1 MQTYKFDHE
10 TKEYLHAEEAFL
22 DPLESKAQGK
32 PVYLLP
38 ADSTFT
44 APLKAKEGYAVCWN
58 GMVWKY
64 IEDHRQKYD
73 TGGTLIKDTGTPYWM
88 PKDNWQTPA
97 RYMKDLG
104 KLPDGAVLN
113 KPEKP
118 IEVVAEEILFIAK
131 AERATAVAAITV
143 EVDGM
148 IFDGDEKA
156 QERMAR
162 AVTLADSPEETTE
175 WVLHDNTIA
184 IVTAEQLR
192 KACKLAGKAQTA
204 LWTKPY
210 TDTVTVDETNTETNT
225 HYTLE

>member
-1 MQTYKFDHE
+1 MAWYYRANDIEKVSMELKDFNIKIVFVRPDGSYLVNNGAYHIPNE
-10 TKEYLHAEEAFL
+10 GEYTDLWKQVNAYVKVHPEVVQAEPTFEELVAIEFEKLTPEEQEAVL
-22 DPLESKAQGK
+22 LAQ
-32 PVYLLP
+32 
-38 ADSTFT
+38 A
-44 APLKAKEGYAVCWN
+44 KAK
-58 GMVWKY
+58 
-64 IEDHRQKYD
+64 
-73 TGGTLIKDTGTPYWM
+73 
-88 PKDNWQTPA
+88 
-97 RYMKDLG
+97 
-104 KLPDGAVLN
+104 
-113 KPEKP
+113 
-118 IEVVAEEILFIAK
+118 
-131 AERATAVAAITV
+131 RAAAVATITV

-210 TDTVTVDETNTETNT
+210 TDTVTVNETNTETNT

>member
-1 MQTYKFDHE
+1 
-10 TKEYLHAEEAFL
+10 
-22 DPLESKAQGK
+22 
-32 PVYLLP
+32 
-38 ADSTFT
+38 
-44 APLKAKEGYAVCWN
+44 
-58 GMVWKY
+58 
-64 IEDHRQKYD
+64 
-73 TGGTLIKDTGTPYWM
+73 
-88 PKDNWQTPA
+88 
-97 RYMKDLG
+97 MKDWNKDKITHRVVDNSYVVFVN
-104 KLPDGAVLN
+104 KLPYHVPNEGEWADLWEQVDAYAKAN
-113 KPEKP
+113 P
-118 IEVVAEEILFIAK
+118 EVVTMEAPYVMPEPTPEELVTRALEQAK
-131 AERATAVAAITV
+131 IERAAAVAAITV

-210 TDTVTVDETNTETNT
+210 TDTVTVNEINTETNT

>member
-1 MQTYKFDHE
+1 M
-10 TKEYLHAEEAFL
+10 
-22 DPLESKAQGK
+22 SKAFIGYQGDL
-32 PVYLLP
+32 PVRVESSRDIIENDKFLVCDRIEEY
-38 ADSTFT
+38 
-44 APLKAKEGYAVCWN
+44 EGRAELV
-58 GMVWKY
+58 
-64 IEDHRQKYD
+64 
-73 TGGTLIKDTGTPYWM
+73 
-88 PKDNWQTPA
+88 
-97 RYMKDLG
+97 
-104 KLPDGAVLN
+104 DGV
-113 KPEKP
+113 
-118 IEVVAEEILFIAK
+118 ILFDSDIDVARAAETVASAK
-131 AERATAVAAITV
+131 VERASAVAAITV

-148 IFDGDEKA
+148 VFDGDEKA

-210 TDTVTVDETNTETNT
+210 TDTVTVNETNTETNT

>member
-1 MQTYKFDHE
+1 MKKYAKIEIPERHIVSVGLGNAVEF
-10 TKEYLHAEEAFL
+10 Y
-22 DPLESKAQGK
+22 ESIGMALVDVEQSDIDGSWY
-32 PVYLLP
+32 V
-38 ADSTFT
+38 A
-44 APLKAKEGYAVCWN
+44 GYAP
-58 GMVWKY
+58 MKS
-64 IEDHRQKYD
+64 EKQRQ
-73 TGGTLIKDTGTPYWM
+73 
-88 PKDNWQTPA
+88 
-97 RYMKDLG
+97 
-104 KLPDGAVLN
+104 
-113 KPEKP
+113 
-118 IEVVAEEILFIAK
+118 EEIKAEVLASAK
-131 AERATAVAAITV
+131 AERATAVASITV

-148 IFDGDEKA
+148 VFDGDEKA

-210 TDTVTVDETNTETNT
+210 TDTVTVDKINTETNT